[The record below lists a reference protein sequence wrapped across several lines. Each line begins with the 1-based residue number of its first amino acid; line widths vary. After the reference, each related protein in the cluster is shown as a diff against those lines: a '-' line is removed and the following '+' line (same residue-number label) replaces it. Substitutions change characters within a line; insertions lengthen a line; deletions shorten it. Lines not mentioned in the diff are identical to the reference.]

1 MQGSWAGKGTKKRK
15 TNPKFLKT
23 TPGLLEAERKDA
35 KFSNV
40 IISEKK
46 DKKASQ
52 YQVKDLPYPYTSVQ
66 QYEKRFDNPLGS
78 EWNSR
83 AGHQRGTLPR
93 VTKKVSWRRSGVG
106 REGWTLMCRRALSSS
121 RYDGSSR
128 AFLGLLDGESDGRD
142 RIGEDGWAG
151 WDLYCICIYTVMA
164 RMYVHLDI
172 SSLH

>member
-1 MQGSWAGKGTKKRK
+1 M
-15 TNPKFLKT
+15 
-23 TPGLLEAERKDA
+23 LESERKDA

-66 QYEKRFDNPLGS
+66 QYEKRFENPLGA

-93 VTKKVSWRRSGVG
+93 VTKKVSPRGPGMWFDERGADEQKGAIIEPVRR
-106 REGWTLMCRRALSSS
+106 L
-121 RYDGSSR
+121 
-128 AFLGLLDGESDGRD
+128 F
-142 RIGEDGWAG
+142 
-151 WDLYCICIYTVMA
+151 
-164 RMYVHLDI
+164 
-172 SSLH
+172 